1 MLIFPFTKHMPQKK
15 SEERHVLSK
24 TSFIKSI
31 QCLKQ
36 LYLYKNRYFLRDK
49 LSEEQKAIFKRGHAV
64 GNLAWSLFPDGIDA
78 APKSPMQYQKA
89 LDLTHSLIERNE
101 PVIYEASFRHHQCLS
116 ILDMLVHTEEG
127 WMAYEVKSSTQIS
140 DTFLQDAA
148 FQYFVMAGAGCCPKK
163 FVLIYVNPEYQLDES
178 FSVTDYFKL
187 EDITEKVIALQSFIS
202 TQIETAKATIQ
213 LPKSPTVNIGMHCDQ
228 PYHCDFFGFCRKFLP
243 QPNIFSITDLSLEE
257 QYRLFNK
264 RKIAL
269 KDIDPSDLGVQE
281 AMVQLDCHQNEREF
295 VVNSEI
301 GELDPLATQI
311 GYFVWDKPAIP
322 IIQGYKPYQLVL
334 MGYFWRNVAQ
344 KTEGFCELIFQKNI
358 DYSLFLKKVMS
369 AIAGQTVVT
378 YEQIGFPEELGGQ
391 KANMISIKKWLQNKT
406 YYHPDICGDYSF
418 EHLTQ
423 LFSEKKSGPQKSVHH
438 ELLKAEVIDAFKAEK
453 TLSVVP
459 KEAIANRLNHLENIF
474 NHILHKIKE

>member
-1 MLIFPFTKHMPQKK
+1 MPQKK

-49 LSEEQKAIFKRGHAV
+49 LSEEQKAIFKRGHAI
-64 GNLAWSLFPDGIDA
+64 GNLAWSLFPNGIDA

-89 LDLTHSLIERNE
+89 LDLTHSLIERNQ

-116 ILDMLVHTEEG
+116 ILDMLVHTDEG

-187 EDITEKVIALQSFIS
+187 EDITEKVVALQPFIS
-202 TQIETAKATIQ
+202 TQIETAKTTIQ
-213 LPKSPTVNIGMHCDQ
+213 LPKSPIISIGMHCDQ
-228 PYHCDFFGFCRKFLP
+228 PYHCDFFGFCRKYLP

-257 QYRLFNK
+257 QYRLYDQ

-269 KDIDPSDLGVQE
+269 KEINPSDLGVE
-281 AMVQLDCHQNEREF
+281 AAMIQLDCHQNEREF
-295 VVNSEI
+295 VMDSEI
-301 GELDPLATQI
+301 GRLDSSSTQI

-322 IIQGYKPYQLVL
+322 IIQGYKPYQPVL
-334 MGYFWRNVAQ
+334 MSYFWRNVDQ
-344 KTEGFCELIFQKNI
+344 KTEGFSELVFHKWV
-358 DYSLFLKKVMS
+358 DYSLFLEQVKS
-369 AIAGQTVVT
+369 AIAGQTVVAFD
-378 YEQIGFPEELGGQ
+378 QDGLPEELGSEI
-391 KANMISIKKWLQNKT
+391 ANVISIKTWLRLKK
-406 YYHPDICGDYSF
+406 YYHPQICGDYSF

-423 LFSEKKSGPQKSVHH
+423 LFSDKKSEHQKSVHH
-438 ELLKAEVIDAFKAEK
+438 ELLKAEIVAAYREDKS
-453 TLSVVP
+453 LSVVT
-459 KEAIANRLNHLENIF
+459 KEGIADRLSHLENIF
-474 NHILHKIKE
+474 NYILHKIKE